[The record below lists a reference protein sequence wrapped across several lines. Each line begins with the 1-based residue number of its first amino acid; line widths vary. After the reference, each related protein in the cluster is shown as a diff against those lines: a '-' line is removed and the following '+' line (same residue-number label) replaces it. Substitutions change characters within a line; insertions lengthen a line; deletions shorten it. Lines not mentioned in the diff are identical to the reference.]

1 MSQVFSNSSLLF
13 KRVFNF
19 LRLVNDI
26 NSINNIKMNCSENDK
41 FIQIEFK
48 EIYILTNY
56 LFIYCF
62 YRYIF
67 CAMFHVTTC
76 KQEFH
81 CDVTFYLRPA
91 SADGAEINT
100 LLVNQISRYKR
111 HKNNVN
117 DVLKPS
123 CL

>member
-1 MSQVFSNSSLLF
+1 
-13 KRVFNF
+13 
-19 LRLVNDI
+19 
-26 NSINNIKMNCSENDK
+26 MNCSENHK

-48 EIYILTNY
+48 EICILRNY

-76 KQEFH
+76 KQEFN